1 MSFRFDMQSHEV
13 AVSGV
18 VFFAAGPEIESA
30 NSSALSVPPCPLATH
45 SSPAPTV
52 DSASNSRANCFTA
65 ATTCSPRAAIL
76 TAPTRFTTWRRYP
89 ERLHLMALD
98 VTEAASIEQAFR
110 AVESQAGALHL
121 LLNNAGIN
129 GGGRADRFGDLD
141 PERMMRV
148 FRVNTVGPATIA
160 QRAADLLAAAAG
172 EDELPTVVNVT
183 SALGSI
189 DRTEGAS
196 AWQSYR
202 ASKAALNM
210 LTRCMAFDLES
221 RGVLAVA
228 ITPGWV
234 QTDMGGAGATL
245 TPEESVQNML
255 SVIDEL
261 SMADRGAFLSWKG
274 EHMPW

>member
-1 MSFRFDMQSHEV
+1 M
-13 AVSGV
+13 
-18 VFFAAGPEIESA
+18 
-30 NSSALSVPPCPLATH
+30 
-45 SSPAPTV
+45 
-52 DSASNSRANCFTA
+52 
-65 ATTCSPRAAIL
+65 
-76 TAPTRFTTWRRYP
+76 PTRYALVTGSNRGLGLEFTRQLLRRGDHVFATCRNPEAADALHELASRYS

-98 VTEAASIEQAFR
+98 VTEEASIEQAFR
-110 AVESQAGALHL
+110 TVESQAVALHL

-129 GGGRADRFGDLD
+129 GGGRADQFGDLD

-245 TPEESVQNML
+245 TPEESVQNVL

-274 EHMPW
+274 ERVPW

>member
-1 MSFRFDMQSHEV
+1 MSDRYALVTGSNRGLGLEFTRQLLHHADH
-13 AVSGV
+13 
-18 VFFAAGPEIESA
+18 VFATCRQPNAAD
-30 NSSALSVPPCPLATH
+30 ALH
-45 SSPAPTV
+45 
-52 DSASNSRANCFTA
+52 D
-65 ATTCSPRAAIL
+65 L
-76 TAPTRFTTWRRYP
+76 TQRYP
-89 ERLHLMALD
+89 ERLHLIELD
-98 VTEAASIEQAFR
+98 VASEASIEQAFR
-110 AVESQAGALHL
+110 AVESQTDALHL

-141 PERMMRV
+141 PERMARV
-148 FRVNTVGPATIA
+148 FRVNAVGPALVA
-160 QRAADLLAAAAG
+160 QCASDLLAAAAAP
-172 EDELPTVVNVT
+172 DMLPTVVNVT

-189 DRTEGAS
+189 DRTRSAS

-245 TPEESVQNML
+245 TPKESVQNVL
-255 SVIDEL
+255 SVLGEL

-274 EHMPW
+274 ETVAW